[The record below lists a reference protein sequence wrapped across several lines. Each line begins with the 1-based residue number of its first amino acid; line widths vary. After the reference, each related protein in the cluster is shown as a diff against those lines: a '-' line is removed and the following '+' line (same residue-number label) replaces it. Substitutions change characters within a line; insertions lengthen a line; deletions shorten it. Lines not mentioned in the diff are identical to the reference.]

1 MELVQAPI
9 RKILV
14 ATGVLMLLTLPSLA
28 SAQQR
33 LVPAQSEIAFVSK
46 QFGVP
51 VSGKFKKFDAEVTFD
66 PKKVEAAKVN
76 FNVDLLSADIGN
88 SETEAELKKPGWFNS
103 LKMPQ
108 ANFTSNAV
116 RALGGGKFEFSGK
129 LSIKGI
135 TQNVVVPMTLTQS
148 AGVTRA
154 VGSFTLKRLD
164 FKIGDGEWND
174 VSLVANEVV
183 VNIKLALTGVPPL

>member
-1 MELVQAPI
+1 MKLVQPSIQQVVAI
-9 RKILV
+9 ASVAMLV
-14 ATGVLMLLTLPSLA
+14 SLPNLA
-28 SAQQR
+28 NAQQR
-33 LVPAQSEIAFVSK
+33 VVPAQSEIAFISK

-51 VSGKFKKFDAEVTFD
+51 VGGKFKKFDAEVTFD

-88 SETEAELKKPGWFNS
+88 SETETELKKPGWFNS
-103 LKMPQ
+103 LKIPQ
-108 ANFTSNAV
+108 ANFTSTAV
-116 RALGGGKFEFSGK
+116 KAIGGGKFEFSGK

-135 TQNVVVPMTLTQS
+135 SQNVVVPVTLTQS

-183 VNIKLALTGVPPL
+183 VNVKLAFTGIAPL

>member
-1 MELVQAPI
+1 MKFVSALLMGLVVMPFA
-9 RKILV
+9 
-14 ATGVLMLLTLPSLA
+14 A
-28 SAQQR
+28 SAQQK

-51 VSGKFKKFDAEVTFD
+51 VGGKFKKFDAEVAFD
-66 PKKVEAAKVN
+66 PKKVDAAKVN
-76 FNVDLLSADIGN
+76 FTVDLLSADIGN

-103 LKMPQ
+103 AKVPQ
-108 ANFTSNAV
+108 ATFTSTSV
-116 RALGGGKFEFSGK
+116 KALGGGKFEFAGK
-129 LSIKGI
+129 LAIKGI
-135 TQNVVVPMTLTQS
+135 SQNVVVPVTLTQA
-148 AGVTRA
+148 AGVTKA

-183 VNIKLALTGVPPL
+183 VNVKLALTGIAPL

>member
-1 MELVQAPI
+1 MKLVQSSIQQVVAVASVAM
-9 RKILV
+9 LV
-14 ATGVLMLLTLPSLA
+14 SLPNLA
-28 SAQQR
+28 NAQQR
-33 LVPAQSEIAFVSK
+33 VVPAQSEIAFISK

-51 VSGKFKKFDAEVTFD
+51 VGGKFKKFDAEVTFD

-88 SETEAELKKPGWFNS
+88 SETETELKKPGWFNS
-103 LKMPQ
+103 LKIPQ
-108 ANFTSNAV
+108 ANFTSTAV
-116 RALGGGKFEFSGK
+116 KAIGGGKFEFSGK

-135 TQNVVVPMTLTQS
+135 SQNVVVPVTLTQT

-183 VNIKLALTGVPPL
+183 VNIKLALTGIAPL

>member
-1 MELVQAPI
+1 MKLVQSSLQQVVAVAGVAM
-9 RKILV
+9 LV
-14 ATGVLMLLTLPSLA
+14 ALPNLA
-28 SAQQR
+28 NAQQR
-33 LVPAQSEIAFVSK
+33 VVPAQSEIAFVSK

-51 VSGKFKKFDAEVTFD
+51 VGGKFKKFDAKVTFD

-103 LKMPQ
+103 QKMPQ
-108 ANFTSNAV
+108 ANFTSTAV
-116 RALGGGKFEFSGK
+116 KAIGGGKFEFSGK

-135 TQNVVVPMTLTQS
+135 SQNVVVPVTLTQS

>member
-1 MELVQAPI
+1 MKLVQSSLQQVVAVAGVAM
-9 RKILV
+9 LV
-14 ATGVLMLLTLPSLA
+14 ALPNLA
-28 SAQQR
+28 NAQQR
-33 LVPAQSEIAFVSK
+33 VVPAQSEIAFVSK

-51 VSGKFKKFDAEVTFD
+51 VGGKFKKFDAEVTFD

-103 LKMPQ
+103 QKMPQ
-108 ANFTSNAV
+108 ANFTSTAV
-116 RALGGGKFEFSGK
+116 KAIGGGKFEFSGK

-135 TQNVVVPMTLTQS
+135 AQNVVVPMTLTQS

>member
-1 MELVQAPI
+1 MKLVQSSLQQVVAVAGVAM
-9 RKILV
+9 LV
-14 ATGVLMLLTLPSLA
+14 ALPNLA
-28 SAQQR
+28 NAQQR
-33 LVPAQSEIAFVSK
+33 VVPAQSEIAFVSK

-51 VSGKFKKFDAEVTFD
+51 VGGKFKKFDAEVTFD

-103 LKMPQ
+103 QKMPQ
-108 ANFTSNAV
+108 ANFTSTAV
-116 RALGGGKFEFSGK
+116 KAIGGGKFEFSGK

-135 TQNVVVPMTLTQS
+135 SQNVVVPVTLTQS

>member
-1 MELVQAPI
+1 MNLVQLSI
-9 RKILV
+9 RKVVSL
-14 ATGVLMLLTLPSLA
+14 AGVMMLCTLPQLV

-33 LVPAQSEIAFVSK
+33 VVPAQSEIAFVSK

-51 VSGKFKKFDAEVTFD
+51 VGGKFKKFDAEVTFD

-88 SETEAELKKPGWFNS
+88 SETETELKKPGWFNS
-103 LKMPQ
+103 LKTPQ
-108 ANFTSNAV
+108 ANFTSTAV
-116 RALGGGKFEFSGK
+116 KAVGGGKFEFSGK

-135 TQNVVVPMTLTQS
+135 SQTVVVPMTLTQS

-183 VNIKLALTGVPPL
+183 VNIKLALTGIAPL